1 MSYRTVIDNVLTR
14 LRENTIGSD
23 WSGAISASSELD
35 DYQKLIGVLVNEI
48 KEHIENSWDW
58 TSLRSIQTVTT
69 AASTV
74 EYDMPNVTNRSRIL
88 QVIDNTND
96 SVLRQISDSDFFN
109 YTYVG
114 TTQTGQ
120 PFYYRLEDNDI
131 HFWPTPDAV
140 YDIKINVVIPQNDL
154 TLAADTFTVQ
164 ERLVELGTYALALN
178 ERGEDGGTISETAA
192 QRFDSALSDAI
203 SQDALRTVD
212 ETVWYAS

>member
-14 LRENTIGSD
+14 LREDTIGSD
-23 WSGAISASSELD
+23 WSGTISATSELD
-35 DYQKLIGVLVNEI
+35 DYQKLIGVLVNEA
-48 KEHIENSWDW
+48 KDHIEDAWDW
-58 TSLRSIQTVTT
+58 TALRSIETVTT

-74 EYDMPNVTNRSRIL
+74 EYDMSNVTNRSRVL
-88 QVIDNTND
+88 MVIDNTND
-96 SVLRQISDSDFFN
+96 AILQQISDADFYN

-140 YDIKINVVIPQNDL
+140 YDIKVNVVIPQSDL

-164 ERLVELGTYALALN
+164 ERLVELGAYALALN
-178 ERGEDGGTISETAA
+178 ERGEDGGTVSETAA
-192 QRFDSALSDAI
+192 QRFDSALADAI